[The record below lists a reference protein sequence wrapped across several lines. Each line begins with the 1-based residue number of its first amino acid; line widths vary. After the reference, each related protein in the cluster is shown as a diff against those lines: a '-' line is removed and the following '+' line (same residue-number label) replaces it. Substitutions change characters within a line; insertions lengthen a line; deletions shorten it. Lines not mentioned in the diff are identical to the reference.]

1 VLLVIAS
8 VTWAIAETA
17 SLQGAA
23 QLLALVV
30 PMLLVLCVFNQPAA
44 TAVCRVLS
52 LPLCA
57 LPVWDAADLPMQQL
71 TIAGVT
77 GALWLIQ
84 LPVKRD
90 GSLLMTPH
98 GTFDVEIGC
107 NGLQMLLAGWTIAA
121 ALAVRQRVNGFQYV
135 TMLATAALIAIAAN
149 WLRITIVIVVGH
161 VSKMRHYLVSNEH
174 YVLGWLLFGLGMAL
188 FAWFASNQGHA
199 SAQTSRAVA
208 GPYVSPQ
215 AGKWSVPVLP
225 LSASL
230 AGIGPVL
237 FFLSVAPEAQARRVS
252 PSVLPDGLAVRN
264 SDIDWATEPAGAVRW
279 WAVDV
284 RDVGSTADWATVQ
297 SLEFERVTQAMDI
310 LLSKR
315 AIIDWQDVQIRPD
328 LASRAD
334 GFSLAAG
341 VDRNGQRWE
350 MAWRLSV
357 AGQAQRSAL
366 QARVRFAA
374 MTLLGARA
382 PIRLER
388 LAVPCALDCVTAEAE
403 VVRLLERL
411 GTRTTAMDRG
421 AG

>member
-1 VLLVIAS
+1 
-8 VTWAIAETA
+8 
-17 SLQGAA
+17 
-23 QLLALVV
+23 
-30 PMLLVLCVFNQPAA
+30 
-44 TAVCRVLS
+44 
-52 LPLCA
+52 
-57 LPVWDAADLPMQQL
+57 
-71 TIAGVT
+71 
-77 GALWLIQ
+77 
-84 LPVKRD
+84 
-90 GSLLMTPH
+90 
-98 GTFDVEIGC
+98 
-107 NGLQMLLAGWTIAA
+107 
-121 ALAVRQRVNGFQYV
+121 
-135 TMLATAALIAIAAN
+135 
-149 WLRITIVIVVGH
+149 
-161 VSKMRHYLVSNEH
+161 
-174 YVLGWLLFGLGMAL
+174 
-188 FAWFASNQGHA
+188 
-199 SAQTSRAVA
+199 
-208 GPYVSPQ
+208 
-215 AGKWSVPVLP
+215 
-225 LSASL
+225 
-230 AGIGPVL
+230 
-237 FFLSVAPEAQARRVS
+237 
-252 PSVLPDGLAVRN
+252 LAVRN